1 MNSSAHNNYLQAIKA
16 ANDAQDRET
25 LARIKSRLIAEY
37 GLNDEDVI
45 YLIKQIR
52 YSL

>member
-1 MNSSAHNNYLQAIKA
+1 MNSSDFNNHLSAIKA
-16 ANDAQDRET
+16 ANDAQDRAT

-37 GLNDEDVI
+37 GLSDEDVK